1 MHTHPVAGK
10 RRRLSFVIMVA
21 GYAAAWMVAVPVL
34 ANLAQTGFI
43 ARHHLE
49 ALPNHHLRY
58 PPYAGDAKT
67 AVDAAMPVAGRA
79 GSGGRSPPCL
89 PSGVRP
95 MTGAIAV
102 ADVL

>member
-49 ALPNHHLRY
+49 ALPNHHLPY
-58 PPYAGDAKT
+58 PPYARDLKT
-67 AVDAAMPVAGRA
+67 VAAMPAAGRPETA
-79 GSGGRSPPCL
+79 AA
-89 PSGVRP
+89 VRRACRLQ
-95 MTGAIAV
+95 GA
-102 ADVL
+102 L